1 MQPAYRSVGQNNP
14 VFSFVIRAHWQGL
27 CRDRSDCFAILR
39 MDSTAESLRIRF
51 ILRGEAEKRSAF
63 LIHPDLI
70 VRHVPPPHTHAAGL
84 RRQIQAPLLLAQFA
98 RQPSRA

>member
-14 VFSFVIRAHWQGL
+14 VFSFVIGAHWQGL

-70 VRHVPPPHTHAAGL
+70 VRHVPPPHTQAASL

-98 RQPSRA
+98 RQLSRA